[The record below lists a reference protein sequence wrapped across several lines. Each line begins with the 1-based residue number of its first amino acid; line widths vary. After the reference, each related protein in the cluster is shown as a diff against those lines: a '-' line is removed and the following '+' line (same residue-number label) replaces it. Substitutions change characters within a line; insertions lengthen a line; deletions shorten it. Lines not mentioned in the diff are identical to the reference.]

1 MAGKRMIIT
10 VPEKDKR
17 WLENYSKLCGIS
29 MAEVI
34 RKAISTLRREEG
46 ENTYRRLV
54 RETQG
59 IWEQGEGLKY
69 QEKVRLEWS

>member
-10 VPEKDKR
+10 VTEKDKR
-17 WLENYSKLCGIS
+17 WLENYSKLCGVS

-34 RKAISTLRREEG
+34 RKAISKLRREEG
-46 ENTYRRLV
+46 GNTYHRLI

-59 IWEQGEGLKY
+59 IWEKDEGLKY
-69 QEKVRLEWS
+69 QEKLRSEWR

>member
-17 WLENYSKLCGIS
+17 WLENYSKLRGIS
-29 MAEVI
+29 MAEAI
-34 RKAISTLRREEG
+34 RKAICTLRREEG
-46 ENTYRRLV
+46 ENTYHRLV

-59 IWEQGEGLKY
+59 IWEQGDGWEY
-69 QEKVRLEWS
+69 QEKVRSEWR

>member
-34 RKAISTLRREEG
+34 RKAISTFRREEG
-46 ENTYRRLV
+46 ENTYHRLV

-59 IWEQGEGLKY
+59 IWEKGDGLKY
-69 QEKVRLEWS
+69 QEEVRSEWR